1 MRVGILEAEEN
12 YGVTVV
18 VFADETTAET
28 FEFQDATAE
37 VPYCLVVNGGA
48 TVQGG
53 LRHFSR
59 DGNRFC
65 FHLTDRA
72 ATSLGVDADI
82 HLIVDSENSG
92 AGTCD
97 RAEAVIVAA
106 LSASRREE
114 QVGSEDEQLAC
125 QLPRTNASASRTRG
139 SQAS

>member
-28 FEFQDATAE
+28 FEFQDATVE
-37 VPYCLVVNGGA
+37 DPYCLVV
-48 TVQGG
+48 
-53 LRHFSR
+53 
-59 DGNRFC
+59 
-65 FHLTDRA
+65 
-72 ATSLGVDADI
+72 
-82 HLIVDSENSG
+82 DSENSR

-125 QLPRTNASASRTRG
+125 QLPRTVAGTAQQAARTTPSSCG
-139 SQAS
+139 CP